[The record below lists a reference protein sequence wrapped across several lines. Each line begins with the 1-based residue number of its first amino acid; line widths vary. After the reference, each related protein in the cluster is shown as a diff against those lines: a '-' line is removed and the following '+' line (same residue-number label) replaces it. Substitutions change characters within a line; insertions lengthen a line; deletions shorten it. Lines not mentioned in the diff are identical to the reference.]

1 MKKFIF
7 CLLLCT
13 SHISFGQTGVVLL
26 TEEFTTS
33 APFTSK
39 VHVTMP
45 NGTSTTTTITPEA
58 NNVAQHDIDLN
69 NIING
74 IIGQGYKIIPHPEGW
89 TGGFMNTS
97 NAMIFHRRMFF
108 GAP

>member
-1 MKKFIF
+1 M
-7 CLLLCT
+7 
-13 SHISFGQTGVVLL
+13 L

-45 NGTSTTTTITPEA
+45 NGVITTTSITPEA
-58 NNVAQHDIDLN
+58 SNVAQHDVALN

-74 IIGQGYKIIPHPEGW
+74 IVAQGYKIVPHPDGW
-89 TGGFMNTS
+89 TGGFVNTS
-97 NAMIFHRRMFF
+97 NVVIYHRRMFF